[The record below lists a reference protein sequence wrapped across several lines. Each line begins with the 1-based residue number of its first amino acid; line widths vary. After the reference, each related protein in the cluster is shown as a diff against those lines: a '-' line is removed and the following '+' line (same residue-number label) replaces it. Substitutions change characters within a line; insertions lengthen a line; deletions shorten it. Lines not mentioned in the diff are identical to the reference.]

1 MQSGQVQG
9 MIRNRF
15 SLWCTLPFKISKK
28 HLTTSL
34 LSLNA
39 EYNSAACNECNTWRI
54 NLNIEHPHNRLE
66 LRNPIGLSPLSVSLH
81 MCSWD
86 LMFDPLTLMANLSH
100 YLVKL
105 ISGFQAKGPVK
116 KMGRKFVLFSY
127 IIIIAILLA

>member
-1 MQSGQVQG
+1 MQSEQVQR

-15 SLWCTLPFKISKK
+15 SLGCTLPFKISKK

-34 LSLNA
+34 VSLNA
-39 EYNSAACNECNTWRI
+39 EDNSAACNECRYWRWI
-54 NLNIEHPHNRLE
+54 FNNLNIEHPHNRLE
-66 LRNPIGLSPLSVSLH
+66 LRNSIGLSPLSVSLH

-86 LMFDPLTLMANLSH
+86 LMFDPLTLIANLSR

-116 KMGRKFVLFSY
+116 KMGENSY
-127 IIIIAILLA
+127 CSAILF